1 MLPWRYARLPG
12 YALAQAVQ
20 PDPSQPG
27 GFPLKPGAA
36 VKTIQDNC
44 IGCHDLRRVVNNNK
58 DPEEWRET
66 VDMMKSAGAPI
77 TDAQVKEISD
87 YLIANYR
94 GLDRPKANI
103 IAGPA
108 NVKFHIWAT
117 PTPGSRP
124 HDPLA
129 TPDGMIWWSGQ
140 FANLLG
146 RLDPKTGEMKEFPIP
161 SGAARTG

>member
-1 MLPWRYARLPG
+1 SKRRCRGALPEPSFEGEPMKKSLFVAMVAVCAARPV

-27 GFPLKPGAA
+27 GFPLKPRAA
-36 VKTIQDNC
+36 VKTIQENC
-44 IGCHDLRRVVNNNK
+44 TSWPDLRRVGNSNK
-58 DPEEWRET
+58 APEEWRET
-66 VDMMKSAGAPI
+66 VQMMKSAGAPI

-103 IAGPA
+103 VAGPA
-108 NVKFHIWAT
+108 NVKFKVWAT

-129 TPDGMIWWSGQ
+129 TPDGMLWW
-140 FANLLG
+140 
-146 RLDPKTGEMKEFPIP
+146 
-161 SGAARTG
+161 